1 MTPGR
6 KWYVAVLHGRTAQG
20 RRNWRLYRVHS
31 DSIVSDATPL
41 GDYDRLR
48 KIRDQL
54 ATGGKRVEAL
64 RSART
69 QVAFH
74 VSKGDA

>member
-1 MTPGR
+1 MTGR

-20 RRNWRLYRVHS
+20 RRNWRLYRVRAAGVLS
-31 DSIVSDATPL
+31 NATPL

-54 ATGGKRVEAL
+54 ATGGKRVEAM

-74 VSKGDA
+74 VSKGGA